1 MSGITHSSEIAEIIV
16 SKHKTVIKGHWDGE
30 LQGLT
35 IHTKQPQ
42 YFTEEEDNFMA
53 CQDIKEKIM
62 LLGYK
67 LDFPAKCLNMSNNG
81 KYLAVGC
88 LNGSVLIVDPKS
100 LVVTF
105 TFKDRD
111 KQVSC
116 IKFSPDNEYLVV
128 AYGAPSCEVLIYS
141 VRNHFKNEE
150 KLRDSTSK
158 VTHMDFSKD
167 GKTLMCNNS
176 RFELL
181 FFDLNIKPA
190 KLHKKLDHLK
200 DEK

>member
-1 MSGITHSSEIAEIIV
+1 
-16 SKHKTVIKGHWDGE
+16 
-30 LQGLT
+30 
-35 IHTKQPQ
+35 
-42 YFTEEEDNFMA
+42 
-53 CQDIKEKIM
+53 M
-62 LLGYK
+62 LLGVK
-67 LDFPAKCLNMSNNG
+67 LDFPAKCLNMSSNG

-116 IKFSPDNEYLVV
+116 IKFSPDNEYLAV

-150 KLRDSTSK
+150 KLRGSTSK
-158 VTHMDFSKD
+158 VTHMDFSRD

-181 FFDLNIKPA
+181 FFDLNTKPA
-190 KLHKKLDHLK
+190 KLHKKLEILK
-200 DEK
+200 DEKWETFTCIMGWHV